1 MPWSLLL
8 LLLLW
13 QSCAKMIDAAISS
26 ASVTPASLTA
36 GVTGTVDVTFTTGT
50 TIPVGGTIVVTF
62 PSTFYVAS
70 ATLSNI
76 GGIDLASTVL
86 ATSASGQATITIVN
100 TDAVP
105 GRSPSHS
112 MGSRIQVEVTFAKS
126 FECVAATDKM
136 LRRPG
141 HNIELLDPH

>member
-1 MPWSLLL
+1 MVTT
-8 LLLLW
+8 
-13 QSCAKMIDAAISS
+13 AA
-26 ASVTPASLTA
+26 TASLAVMCEDDRCSDLVGIRHA
-36 GVTGTVDVTFTTGT
+36 GVSHCWRHWDCGRDVHYRHNHPRRRNDRGDL
-50 TIPVGGTIVVTF
+50 